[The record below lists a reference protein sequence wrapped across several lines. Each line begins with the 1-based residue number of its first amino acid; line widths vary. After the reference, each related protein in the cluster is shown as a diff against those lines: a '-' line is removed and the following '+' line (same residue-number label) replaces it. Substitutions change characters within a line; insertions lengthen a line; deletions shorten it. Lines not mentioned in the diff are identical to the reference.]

1 MRSKSGYGVVIW
13 DQRGRLESAPI
24 REDRRWRRRPGVAPL
39 GPPGRSRVGPL
50 QIASE
55 RSSQTGACWSRPDEA
70 GRSRRSH
77 KRAPGMTDWPPGAPG
92 VSVLGIRVGSAGA
105 HGIRQRARRQ
115 HTGRSTCCMGSR
127 TRQEP
132 AQSDDLHFYGERGQ
146 QNSVARAQHLLV
158 RIHLLSGRTEQAMA
172 ALQKSLGAGVEE
184 HAVLEALCTAHRQA
198 GRDVAARLAAQQL
211 RHRDQAAGLSSLA
224 LTVEVYDSTRSARP
238 WWHAAEQATRLAWPL
253 LRRTAPAQHRH
264 PCSTPPLDGRGH
276 RTRPLADPVPPLER
290 AGRHPAELL
299 RASGSDRARLAPRL
313 TAITAA
319 EKPSKPATRNRPGPN
334 LISMP
339 HCDPGPTV
347 WSAPAWQ
354 RSGSLAAAQAAPL
367 WPTARVHRP
376 LLHHPC
382 GTADRP
388 ATG

>member
-1 MRSKSGYGVVIW
+1 
-13 DQRGRLESAPI
+13 
-24 REDRRWRRRPGVAPL
+24 
-39 GPPGRSRVGPL
+39 
-50 QIASE
+50 
-55 RSSQTGACWSRPDEA
+55 
-70 GRSRRSH
+70 
-77 KRAPGMTDWPPGAPG
+77 MTDWPPGAPG

-238 WWHAAEQATRLAWPL
+238 WWHAAEQATRLAGPSSD
-253 LRRTAPAQHRH
+253 AQR
-264 PCSTPPLDGRGH
+264 
-276 RTRPLADPVPPLER
+276 
-290 AGRHPAELL
+290 
-299 RASGSDRARLAPRL
+299 
-313 TAITAA
+313 
-319 EKPSKPATRNRPGPN
+319 
-334 LISMP
+334 
-339 HCDPGPTV
+339 
-347 WSAPAWQ
+347 Q
-354 RSGSLAAAQAAPL
+354 RSTVIHAALHHWTAVDTELAHLLTPSPRWNELVGTLPNCSAQAAATEPASPPASQQSPRPRSHPSPL
-367 WPTARVHRP
+367 HVTVQAPT
-376 LLHHPC
+376 
-382 GTADRP
+382 
-388 ATG
+388 